1 MIIIT
6 TYATTTAAVA
16 ATTVGLSFLGLQSNY
31 CGVDENKNNNKKNK
45 NKKNWMLSSEK
56 AKEENHYDN

>member
-16 ATTVGLSFLGLQSNY
+16 TTTVGLSLLGLQSNY
-31 CGVDENKNNNKKNK
+31 CGVDENENKKNK

-56 AKEENHYDN
+56 AKEENQNDN